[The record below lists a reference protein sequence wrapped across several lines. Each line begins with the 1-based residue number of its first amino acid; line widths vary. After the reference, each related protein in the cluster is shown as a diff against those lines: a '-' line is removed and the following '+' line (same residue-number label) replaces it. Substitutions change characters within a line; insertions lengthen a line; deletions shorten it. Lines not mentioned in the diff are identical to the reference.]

1 MSWFLSDKGNIYDTN
16 ISSTV
21 NEGKFVTAEWIR
33 KNLENKIYK
42 YMAPVSKKVY
52 TEKFDNTASNDNNS
66 WNSAIKCKILLYL
79 IQTLIRRGLNLV
91 LVTKR
96 YQDILAKDNVPYCT
110 KEAFFVKKV
119 KSTVAWTM
127 WLKIWKGKK
136 LRVCFSIKSYREQV
150 MMKKMFAKLK
160 RHGDWFSSWIDKT
173 DIV

>member
-1 MSWFLSDKGNIYDTN
+1 
-16 ISSTV
+16 
-21 NEGKFVTAEWIR
+21 
-33 KNLENKIYK
+33 
-42 YMAPVSKKVY
+42 MAPVSKKVY

-66 WNSAIKCKILLYL
+66 WNSAIKCKILHYL

-127 WLKIWKGKK
+127 
-136 LRVCFSIKSYREQV
+136 
-150 MMKKMFAKLK
+150 
-160 RHGDWFSSWIDKT
+160 
-173 DIV
+173 